1 MNKKVNTFQNVVM
14 LILFLFV
21 VIFLLFLNR
30 LTAVDELWNFQNV
43 CKMSNGLKIYTD
55 ANVIITPI
63 FFYVASFLCKLFG
76 ANIVVFRIYNVLI
89 YIGIFGATYKILKD
103 LKACK
108 YFLVLY
114 IALIIEFMFPI
125 INAGANYNM
134 LAIALALMG
143 LNLYVN
149 KKNNNIN
156 QGILIFLIFFTKQN
170 IGVLYA
176 MAIII
181 YELYKN
187 KFSKKF
193 ILDQL
198 KKFLFFIIP
207 TGIMIL
213 QMYLNGNLLD
223 FINYAFGG
231 LFDFGTNNIT
241 FVADSFFLL
250 MPIVVIILYIFVCVK
265 KNNLLK
271 DIINQEVFDNL
282 TLLFIFSMMMTFII
296 YPIINTAHVL
306 MVMPLYLI
314 FVFYL
319 FDVLI
324 LESLF
329 GEEKYV
335 ENIKWMSIAIGF
347 ILVVRIVANL
357 SAISDA
363 RFITDENSHFYGI
376 YVLNSIVEKS
386 EEIEEYIKEQNEN
399 GIDVMILASDAAYPM
414 INLEQSHG
422 VYDLLFNGNM
432 GYNGIEKIKEDLSNR
447 ENTQVLIV
455 TEFEDLFWQESLE
468 IRDFIQENFES
479 TGEICNYTIYSINCK

>member
-108 YFLVLY
+108 YFLVIY

-176 MAIII
+176 MAII
-181 YELYKN
+181 N
-187 KFSKKF
+187 
-193 ILDQL
+193 
-198 KKFLFFIIP
+198 
-207 TGIMIL
+207 
-213 QMYLNGNLLD
+213 
-223 FINYAFGG
+223 
-231 LFDFGTNNIT
+231 
-241 FVADSFFLL
+241 
-250 MPIVVIILYIFVCVK
+250 
-265 KNNLLK
+265 
-271 DIINQEVFDNL
+271 
-282 TLLFIFSMMMTFII
+282 
-296 YPIINTAHVL
+296 
-306 MVMPLYLI
+306 
-314 FVFYL
+314 
-319 FDVLI
+319 
-324 LESLF
+324 
-329 GEEKYV
+329 
-335 ENIKWMSIAIGF
+335 
-347 ILVVRIVANL
+347 
-357 SAISDA
+357 
-363 RFITDENSHFYGI
+363 
-376 YVLNSIVEKS
+376 
-386 EEIEEYIKEQNEN
+386 
-399 GIDVMILASDAAYPM
+399 
-414 INLEQSHG
+414 
-422 VYDLLFNGNM
+422 
-432 GYNGIEKIKEDLSNR
+432 KEDAWTMR
-447 ENTQVLIV
+447 V
-455 TEFEDLFWQESLE
+455 SLQAY
-468 IRDFIQENFES
+468 RGARKVS
-479 TGEICNYTIYSINCK
+479 